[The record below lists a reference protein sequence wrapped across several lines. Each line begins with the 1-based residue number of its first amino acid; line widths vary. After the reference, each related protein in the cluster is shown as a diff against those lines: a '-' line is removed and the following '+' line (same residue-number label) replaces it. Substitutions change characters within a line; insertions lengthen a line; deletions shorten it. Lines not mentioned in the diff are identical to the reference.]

1 MEMRIV
7 GFCIPLHLCGN
18 AATHALLDEEIH
30 VAVCQELELGVGV
43 FEKRVLTQPQACVV
57 VGWVQAVVFETC
69 LSEVFKHIS
78 EKECVCCE
86 VEVVVVA
93 QRLAFIGFPYFLG
106 MFIVVVR
113 YMLGFLVC
121 CRRLPLVVKKSR

>member
-43 FEKRVLTQPQACVV
+43 FKKRVP
-57 VGWVQAVVFETC
+57 
-69 LSEVFKHIS
+69 SS
-78 EKECVCCE
+78 
-86 VEVVVVA
+86 A
-93 QRLAFIGFPYFLG
+93 QGLCSSGLG
-106 MFIVVVR
+106 
-113 YMLGFLVC
+113 
-121 CRRLPLVVKKSR
+121 PSRSASGMSF